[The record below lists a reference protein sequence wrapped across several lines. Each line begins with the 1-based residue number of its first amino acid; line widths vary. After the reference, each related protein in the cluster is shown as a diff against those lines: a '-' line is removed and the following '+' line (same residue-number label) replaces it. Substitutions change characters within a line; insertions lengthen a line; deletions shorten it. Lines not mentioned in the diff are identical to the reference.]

1 MSFTSIYETLQEVY
15 FMKNPCGKFTPPSL
29 IGSPIGKGNKA
40 KEKIKSVF
48 GSGKTVNKFIKG

>member
-1 MSFTSIYETLQEVY
+1 
-15 FMKNPCGKFTPPSL
+15 MKNPCGKFTPPSL
-29 IGSPIGKGNKA
+29 VGSPIGKGNKA